1 VTKKKKKKTSD
12 IHYLLSFTKINIL
25 FYSLEFA
32 LPTTIPKG
40 WQRYTII
47 YKTKI

>member
-1 VTKKKKKKTSD
+1 
-12 IHYLLSFTKINIL
+12 
-25 FYSLEFA
+25 LEFA